1 MSTPVRAS
9 DPISRTALALREQ
22 ISPPPRASSNK
33 SVRGKIPRRYE
44 GIKGDALSAHF
55 AQEDVLEEDIPLSD
69 HKNRHLPSTLLPTST
84 HGNNLATASPRT
96 PASYLL
102 TPNTYEIELC
112 EEFDKDF
119 ELIFFEREV
128 EYRAR
133 LLSVRRITGITFAL
147 FASYLVIGC
156 LYFSVW
162 SEESKWPLEE
172 SLIFLIYTVT
182 TVGYGNHVIPTSRGS
197 RIFIIFYILIGIALV
212 TVVFSEVYQYLIL
225 EAARAQY
232 VHSEHKIRE
241 KGIEA
246 SMRNE
251 LKDEENQ
258 NQVTSHALAG
268 GSRKIF
274 LCTVLFEIHSRV
286 KCCMKNTKFGQFA
299 MFMLPLVS
307 LLIIGATVVGS
318 LEGWDAID
326 SVYWAVVTLTTVG
339 YGDLAPSKPSSIW
352 FCIFY
357 LPTATIFLSLYL
369 SNIAKIYLELHLLHI
384 SRIEKKLRKMRPS
397 LKEQGLVKSD
407 HSYTDG
413 SSPATQPSGSEGDK
427 ITLQSGDGKA
437 KSKSMRDVMN
447 TARKIERRQI
457 PQDYVHIPILQT
469 TSEDVLV
476 PSLSLRTKIQKRLAF
491 IICKDFCNA
500 QSIIE
505 VKGDRI
511 ITTFSSW
518 KAAAEKWNI
527 PKKAKGAFRSLS
539 FELFLLIGMHDI
551 SIRGIDAILDLKP
564 DDFQRLFNPVLAVM
578 GSAECMESWLLSTEP
593 LMNK

>member
-1 MSTPVRAS
+1 
-9 DPISRTALALREQ
+9 
-22 ISPPPRASSNK
+22 
-33 SVRGKIPRRYE
+33 
-44 GIKGDALSAHF
+44 
-55 AQEDVLEEDIPLSD
+55 
-69 HKNRHLPSTLLPTST
+69 
-84 HGNNLATASPRT
+84 
-96 PASYLL
+96 
-102 TPNTYEIELC
+102 
-112 EEFDKDF
+112 
-119 ELIFFEREV
+119 
-128 EYRAR
+128 
-133 LLSVRRITGITFAL
+133 
-147 FASYLVIGC
+147 
-156 LYFSVW
+156 
-162 SEESKWPLEE
+162 
-172 SLIFLIYTVT
+172 
-182 TVGYGNHVIPTSRGS
+182 
-197 RIFIIFYILIGIALV
+197 
-212 TVVFSEVYQYLIL
+212 
-225 EAARAQY
+225 
-232 VHSEHKIRE
+232 
-241 KGIEA
+241 
-246 SMRNE
+246 
-251 LKDEENQ
+251 
-258 NQVTSHALAG
+258 
-268 GSRKIF
+268 
-274 LCTVLFEIHSRV
+274 
-286 KCCMKNTKFGQFA
+286 
-299 MFMLPLVS
+299 
-307 LLIIGATVVGS
+307 
-318 LEGWDAID
+318 
-326 SVYWAVVTLTTVG
+326 
-339 YGDLAPSKPSSIW
+339 
-352 FCIFY
+352 
-357 LPTATIFLSLYL
+357 
-369 SNIAKIYLELHLLHI
+369 
-384 SRIEKKLRKMRPS
+384 MRPS